1 MYKALKEGDDLM
13 NAGKLK
19 QALPYYEKVMQAADF
34 KVPLAELI
42 LSMKINVIII

>member
-1 MYKALKEGDDLM
+1 M

-34 KVPLAELI
+34 KVPLTESI
-42 LSMKINVIII
+42 LCLKINVIIS